1 MAILQ
6 EMNPYVVRA
15 YLEDELAQN
24 MENVQVKISKSVYVT
39 TLDINGT
46 KVRFHSNSKGKPGN
60 TDVQGINEIEIQRL
74 LVNAEDRLAISR
86 YKRKKVFVVF
96 AHDRGGVYAENVAKA
111 VKAVGLE
118 PIMLKDQ
125 PNNSRSVLEKL
136 QKHFEECQY
145 TIVIAT
151 QDEKVQA
158 DEAIY
163 RTRPNVMLELGIVLG
178 RAWSTK
184 TDANILIFNEGDV
197 IKGVSDISGLAWE
210 SVENIQDDSTFHEI
224 LYKEFKA
231 AGLYNI

>member
-1 MAILQ
+1 MAGKKLNTYAV
-6 EMNPYVVRA
+6 EA
-15 YLEDELAQN
+15 YLKTQFKDVSHP
-24 MENVQVKISKSVYVT
+24 ENRDIEHTYLNLKINDDTFVDFYET
-39 TLDINGT
+39 
-46 KVRFHSNSKGKPGN
+46 GKIRY
-60 TDVQGINEIEIQRL
+60 QGP
-74 LVNAEDRLAISR
+74 NASEVEQKLEAF
-86 YKRKKVFVVF
+86 KEKWNAPKVFVVF

-111 VKAVGLE
+111 VEAVGLE

-184 TDANILIFNEGDV
+184 TDANVLIFNEGDV
-197 IKGVSDISGLAWE
+197 IKGVSDISGLTWE